1 MYKVGDYVRTIYGT
15 FAKIIERVF
24 DEEKEIIVFSENI
37 IPYYERMVD
46 NCYKEELDKYIIKS
60 SPKIKDL
67 IQDGD
72 YVNGCKVVI
81 INNIKHL
88 ETRKGLVFLRILEQ
102 IKSIVTKEQ
111 FEALE
116 YEVKQ

>member
-1 MYKVGDYVRTIYGT
+1 MYKVGDYVRTECGI
-15 FAKIIERVF
+15 AKIKSF
-24 DEEKEIIVFSENI
+24 QLKSKEIII
-37 IPYYERMVD
+37 
-46 NCYKEELDKYIIKS
+46 LDKDIMFCNMDIYRNCCNINQVIKS
-60 SPKIKDL
+60 SPRIKDL

-88 ETRKGLVFLRILEQ
+88 ETRKGLLFLGILEQ

-111 FEALE
+111 FESMQ
-116 YEVKQ
+116 YEVGE